1 MSLAPATAKE
11 LAAVFISRQLTNDD
25 RVSMGANLPVPA
37 AGCFL
42 ANLTH
47 APDLRIHAL
56 SYFINLAGAEK
67 VEELSQV
74 ASPSLLK
81 HSEAVFSQ
89 DQLFY
94 YVPLM
99 SINFFGALQIDRFGN
114 SNLIG
119 TGSDYRH
126 LKFRGPGPVGTSG
139 VGSSVKSFYLYVG
152 SHSPRTFVDKLDFCS
167 CVGWH
172 NGGADARKKLGLIG
186 GGPTYVI
193 SSKAVMDFE
202 EETKRMR
209 LLYLFPD
216 VTVDDVVSNTGFE
229 LLIAPDVAVL
239 PEPTEEELS
248 VLRTRVDIKG
258 VLRNTVAI
266 HSS

>member
-1 MSLAPATAKE
+1 MAATDASAKE
-11 LAAVFISRQLTNDD
+11 LAAIFISRQLTNDD
-25 RVSMGANLPVPA
+25 RVAMGANLPVPA

-67 VEELSQV
+67 VEELSQI

-81 HSEAVFSQ
+81 YSEAIFSQ

-94 YVPLM
+94 YTPLM
-99 SINFFGALQIDRFGN
+99 TVNFFGALQIDKYGN

-119 TGSDYRH
+119 TGSDYRR

-139 VGSSVKSFYLYVG
+139 VGAAVKSFYLYVA

-172 NGGADARKKLGLIG
+172 NGGADAREKLGLIG
-186 GGPTYVI
+186 GGPKYVI

-202 EETKRMR
+202 EQTKRMR
-209 LLYLFPD
+209 LRYLFPD
-216 VTVDDVVSNTGFE
+216 VTVDDVLASTGFD
-229 LLIAPDVAVL
+229 LIVAPDVSAL
-239 PEPTEEELS
+239 PEPTEEELR

-258 VLRNTVAI
+258 VLRE
-266 HSS
+266 